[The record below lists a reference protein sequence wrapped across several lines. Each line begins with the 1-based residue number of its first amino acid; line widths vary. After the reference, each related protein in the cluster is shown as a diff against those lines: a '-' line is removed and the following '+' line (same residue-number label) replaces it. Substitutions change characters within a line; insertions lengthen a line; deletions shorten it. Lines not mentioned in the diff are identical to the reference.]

1 MRKQNIK
8 IQVSSFLS
16 LFSLYLFY
24 LSVHATRLEISSSSE
39 VNSTVF
45 ERKYFMQCN
54 LNILSH
60 MYTHTSLLF
69 VLPDNKQ
76 GCYCIAQCLIPVLST
91 CVHTLFPSPASASNS
106 ACSFYYLFPP
116 FTEVERPEW
125 TMTLSFY
132 CHHESWNSSIYIFVC
147 SYNLIMVTQHQCYC
161 YNGRS

>member
-1 MRKQNIK
+1 
-8 IQVSSFLS
+8 
-16 LFSLYLFY
+16 
-24 LSVHATRLEISSSSE
+24 
-39 VNSTVF
+39 
-45 ERKYFMQCN
+45 MQCN

-116 FTEVERPEW
+116 FTEVARPEW

-147 SYNLIMVTQHQCYC
+147 SYKLIMVTQHQCYC
-161 YNGRS
+161 YNGRSWWSITIMMMSTSFTFKKLMLLHQIINALLIY